1 MAILPEI
8 NVLPVHDL
16 FLPVS
21 NTEFKFVPYT
31 VDQERSILT
40 ALDSEDVTAIIDNY
54 KKMIEIC
61 GNGVD
66 FDKMSAMEFILI
78 AVNLRAKSKGEILD
92 ITTKCKKCESPI
104 ELSVNIEDH
113 IITENETVLS
123 DMCKI
128 DDNLS
133 FEIVPV
139 KMQFLYTSD
148 NIKTQRDLMLET
160 AVHSINKVFWKDE
173 VFTEFTPESIKEK
186 ISLTYPIIKEIF
198 ASSAKLIKMTLKIEV
213 VCKCEHKEE
222 YIIGYVII
230 DNGAIEP
237 ICWELANG
245 KWFGTFSDTYDDH
258 AE

>member
-1 MAILPEI
+1 MATLPEI

-16 FLPVS
+16 ILPVL

-31 VDQERSILT
+31 IEQERNILT
-40 ALDSEDVTAIIDNY
+40 ALDSEDVTAILDNY

-66 FDKMSAMEFILI
+66 FDKISAMEFILI

-92 ITTKCKKCESPI
+92 IKTECKKCEKAI

-113 IITENETVLS
+113 IVTENSSVIK

-128 DDNLS
+128 DDDLS

-139 KMQFLYTSD
+139 KLGFLYKTD
-148 NIKTQRDLMLET
+148 DIKNQRDLMLET
-160 AVHSINKVFWKDE
+160 AVHSINKVFWKE
-173 VFTEFTPESIKEK
+173 EIFTDFTPESLKEK

-198 ASSAKLIKMTLKIEV
+198 ASSAKLIKMSLKIEV
-213 VCKCEHKEE
+213 VCKEKANGVGQNIAGGCGHKED
-222 YIIGYVII
+222 YIIRDFLKYLI
-230 DNGAIEP
+230 
-237 ICWELANG
+237 
-245 KWFGTFSDTYDDH
+245 
-258 AE
+258 